1 MRKLLTFF
9 MLSLLGVIAYA
20 GEVTFTFSDE
30 DYDNQQEVTSVSK
43 GSISIAFDK
52 GTNNNP
58 PTYYSSGTALRCYGG
73 NYFTVSS
80 SSGDISKIVFTF
92 GSSDGSNALS
102 VDVGTFESTTS
113 TWTGS
118 AAAVTFTVGGTSGHR
133 RLAVIKVTYGGSES
147 DPTAPTAAV
156 SFSPG
161 AGSVAYGT
169 MVSLSTTVDDAQG
182 IKYTLDDS
190 DPTSSTT
197 AAPYNAPIKLT
208 ESCTIKAA
216 AFNYG
221 KSKYAW
227 GEVSSASYTVS
238 APSGTTYTRVT
249 SLSSA
254 DVGRKFIIVCQ
265 SQGKAM
271 GEMYSSGNTKYG
283 KSVSL
288 ENLDAT
294 N

>member
-20 GEVTFTFSDE
+20 DEVTFTFSDV
-30 DYDNQQEVTSVSK
+30 DYDNQEEVTSVSQ

-58 PTYYSSGTALRCYGG
+58 PKYYTSGTALRCYGG

-80 SSGDISKIVFTF
+80 SSGAISNIEFTF
-92 GSSDGSNALS
+92 GSSDGSNALTP
-102 VDVGTFESTTS
+102 DVGNFTST

-118 AAAVTFTVGGTSGHR
+118 ATAVKFTVGGTSGHR
-133 RLAVIKVTYGGSES
+133 RLAAIKVTYGGSES

-169 MVSLSTTVDDAQG
+169 MVSLSATVNDAQG

-197 AAPYNAPIKLT
+197 AATYNAPIKLT

-221 KSKYAW
+221 NSKYAW
-227 GEVSSASYTVS
+227 GAVSSASYTVS
-238 APSGTTYTRVT
+238 APPTP
-249 SLSSA
+249 A
-254 DVGRKFIIVCQ
+254 
-265 SQGKAM
+265 
-271 GEMYSSGNTKYG
+271 
-283 KSVSL
+283 
-288 ENLDAT
+288 
-294 N
+294 